1 MSLLSPSSSSSQT
14 DTDNEKTT
22 NLFDNKH
29 IWMWILGGFFIFII
43 VGINCIMGKKKR
55 KIIEDKT
62 QICHI

>member
-1 MSLLSPSSSSSQT
+1 MSLLSPSSSSQT

-43 VGINCIMGKKKR
+43 VGILIVLWVKKKGR
-55 KIIEDKT
+55 L
-62 QICHI
+62 

>member
-43 VGINCIMGKKKR
+43 VGILIVLWVKKKGR
-55 KIIEDKT
+55 L
-62 QICHI
+62 

>member
-1 MSLLSPSSSSSQT
+1 VSLLSPSSSSSQT

-43 VGINCIMGKKKR
+43 VGILIVLWVKKKGR
-55 KIIEDKT
+55 L
-62 QICHI
+62 